1 MKQIEGILLSKQ
13 KIISL
18 SDGDVLHGMKRD
30 EPGYNGF
37 GEAYF
42 SNINPGSVKAWKRH
56 REMTLNFLV
65 PYGKIKFV
73 LFDHLENLDTENFQ
87 IIELSR
93 DNYFRLTIP
102 PMIWIGFQGLGSK
115 PSLLLNIANIPH
127 NPNEV
132 DHLECDD
139 INYSWS

>member
-1 MKQIEGILLSKQ
+1 
-13 KIISL
+13 
-18 SDGDVLHGMKRD
+18 
-30 EPGYNGF
+30 
-37 GEAYF
+37 
-42 SNINPGSVKAWKRH
+42 
-56 REMTLNFLV
+56 MTLNFLV
-65 PYGKIKFV
+65 PHGKIKFV
-73 LFDHLENLDTENFQ
+73 LFNHYENLDTKDFQ

-102 PMIWIGFQGLGSK
+102 PMIWYGFQGLGSK

-139 INYSWS
+139 INYSWF